1 MRVEVA
7 LSIAAPV
14 AVAAAWLLVRFR
26 GVSVWSA
33 TGITLGGLG
42 ALALATGEPSAGPR
56 PWLALIGG
64 VLAGVAL
71 YAATAAFLAVA
82 GRWRRLGRDAR
93 ELYGRRR
100 GVGLEQALVASVAI
114 TAPGE
119 ELLWRGVVLGTLG
132 SVFAPWVAGLL
143 TWLGYVAANA
153 VSGSVPI
160 LLGAIVG
167 GAVWT
172 GLAVWT
178 EGVVA
183 SIGCHAV
190 WTALMIVFPP
200 IHGARG

>member
-7 LSIAAPV
+7 LAIAAPV
-14 AVAAAWLLVRFR
+14 AVAAAWLLVRVR

-33 TGITLGGLG
+33 MGVTLGGLG
-42 ALALATGEPSAGPR
+42 VLSLATGEPSAGPR

-119 ELLWRGVVLGTLG
+119 ELLWRGVVLGALG
-132 SVFAPWVAGLL
+132 SVFAPWIAAALA
-143 TWLGYVAANA
+143 WSAYVAANV

-160 LLGAIVG
+160 ILGAVVG
-167 GAVWT
+167 GAAWT

-178 EGVVA
+178 EGVGA
-183 SIGCHAV
+183 SIGCPVV
-190 WTALMIVFPP
+190 WTALMIVLPP
-200 IHGARG
+200 VHGARG